1 MELSSQMVLF
11 ARVVDEGSLSAAAR
25 TLNQSPSAVSKQVS
39 HLEDRVGVRLLNR
52 SSSGISL
59 TDEGQQFYERCSE
72 IAANVTQAEE
82 MIVSLGDKPQG
93 RLHVLSTVAFGKAQ
107 LMPVLPAFLNKYP
120 EVHLSVDFTD
130 TKRDFADDRIDV
142 AVQFTEQIE
151 DQSLVARKLAPNRR
165 VVCAS
170 PDYLA
175 RMGTPHTFADMADHN
190 YLRLSTVKSWNNWH
204 MNDGDPMQAR
214 VRLPSNMELNS
225 ADAVYHAALNGIGV
239 ARLSTYLI
247 APDLA
252 SGRLVRLFPDYE
264 GTDSDIYAVYS
275 TRRNLSPKVRAL
287 IDHLVAA
294 FGPVPPWE
302 RTAT

>member
-72 IAANVTQAEE
+72 IAQNVTQAEE
-82 MIVSLGDKPQG
+82 MIVSLSGKPQG
-93 RLHVLSTVAFGKAQ
+93 RLHILSTVAFGKAQ
-107 LMPVLPAFLNKYP
+107 LMPVLPAFLDQYP
-120 EVHLSVDFTD
+120 EVQLSVDFTD

-165 VVCAS
+165 VVCAA
-170 PDYLA
+170 PEYLE
-175 RMGTPHTFADMADHN
+175 RMGTPQRFADMAHHN
-190 YLRLSTVKSWNNWH
+190 YLRLSTVKSWNDWH
-204 MNDGDPMQAR
+204 MNDADPAQAMA
-214 VRLPSNMELNS
+214 RLPSNMELNS
-225 ADAVYHAALNGIGV
+225 ADAVYHAALAGSGV

-252 SGRLVRLFPDYE
+252 SGRLVRLFPEYE
-264 GTDSDIYAVYS
+264 GKDSDIYAVYS

-302 RTAT
+302 RQVP

>member
-72 IAANVTQAEE
+72 IAQNVTQAEE

-93 RLHVLSTVAFGKAQ
+93 RLHILSTVAFGKAQ
-107 LMPVLPAFLNKYP
+107 LMPVLPAFLEQYP

-142 AVQFTEQIE
+142 AIQFTEQIE

-170 PDYLA
+170 PEYLE
-175 RMGTPHTFADMADHN
+175 RMGVPAAFADMADHN
-190 YLRLSTVKSWNNWH
+190 YLRLSTVQRWNDWH
-204 MNDGDPMQAR
+204 IGGAESTAAPA
-214 VRLPSNMELNS
+214 RLPSNMELNS
-225 ADAVYHAALNGIGV
+225 ADAVYHAALAGIGV

-252 SGRLVRLFPDYE
+252 SGRLVRLFPEYE
-264 GTDSDIYAVYS
+264 GLDSDIYAVYS

-294 FGPVPPWE
+294 YGPVPPWE
-302 RTAT
+302 R